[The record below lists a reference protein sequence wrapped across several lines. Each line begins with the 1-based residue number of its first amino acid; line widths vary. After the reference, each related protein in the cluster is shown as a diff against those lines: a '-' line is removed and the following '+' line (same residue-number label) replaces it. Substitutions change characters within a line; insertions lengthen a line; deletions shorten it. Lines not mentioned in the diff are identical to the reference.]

1 MCVQRPKAIV
11 IKIFPIFTALCLRDQ
26 NLLTVFNK
34 MNYLVSECYTTH
46 THLDTYICIFFH
58 SENFKLI
65 IQLLLIHNHHMWFI
79 KNAKSLAW
87 AIIQNAVPTLHYCN
101 PYIQLFSL
109 AFFYY
114 SDMNSVFACIA
125 NSRKMFL
132 TEKYK

>member
-1 MCVQRPKAIV
+1 MLHYTYTFEHI
-11 IKIFPIFTALCLRDQ
+11 
-26 NLLTVFNK
+26 
-34 MNYLVSECYTTH
+34 YLY
-46 THLDTYICIFFH
+46 LFF

-125 NSRKMFL
+125 NSRNMFL